1 MRRTTHYLTK
11 DGRRYLFMVQGA
23 TVRIKLYDGEWCRS
37 ERTRTKPEAREE
49 YAMLL
54 RRGWKPW

>member
-1 MRRTTHYLTK
+1 MSRQTFTLTK
-11 DGRRYLFMVQGA
+11 DARRYLFVVEGS
-23 TVRIKLYDGEWCRS
+23 TVRIKLFDGSWCRS

-49 YAMLL
+49 YGLLL